1 IDAGPVGLV
10 AALTLLQNGISV
22 CIIDNLVATPYPRVG
37 QCSAGTWPRSLE
49 LYNFLGISEVNS
61 LGTPAPVMRGY
72 KPGMLEV
79 LKDSLMVPHIEPT
92 PAIPFLL
99 DVVLRRHLEKF
110 SCSNG
115 ISEIFDTESIIGADG
130 IVRKQLGLTF
140 SGEIRKDTRIVT
152 GDISLTRWPR

>member
-1 IDAGPVGLV
+1 AGPVGLV

-22 CIIDNLVATPYPRVG
+22 CIIDNLVATLTLLQNGVL
-37 QCSAGTWPRSLE
+37 PRSLE

-92 PAIPFLL
+92 PAIPFVRNTLL

-110 SCSNG
+110 SCSVEMG
-115 ISEIFDTESIIGADG
+115 TE
-130 IVRKQLGLTF
+130 LP
-140 SGEIRKDTRIVT
+140 
-152 GDISLTRWPR
+152 SLLF